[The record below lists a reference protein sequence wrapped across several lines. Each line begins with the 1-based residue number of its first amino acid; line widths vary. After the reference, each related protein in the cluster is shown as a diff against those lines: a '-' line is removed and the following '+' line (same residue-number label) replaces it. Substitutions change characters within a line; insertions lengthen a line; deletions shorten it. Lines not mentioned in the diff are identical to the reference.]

1 MPHTITYTEESDSV
15 TDTDAVSIIQTVI
28 SWAEGDPSRH
38 FDGVAYDR
46 VNNGLRLSVRLTG
59 VTELGTRLSDLDSG
73 ISSINSS
80 EGTSFPPASDTADI
94 RPEQA

>member
-1 MPHTITYTEESDSV
+1 MPHTITYTAESDSV
-15 TDTDAVSIIQTVI
+15 SDTDAISIIETVV

-46 VNNGLRLSVRLTG
+46 VNDGMRLSVRLTG
-59 VTELGTRLSDLDSG
+59 VTEIDTRLSDLDSG
-73 ISSINSS
+73 LQSINSS

-94 RPEQA
+94 RPEQG